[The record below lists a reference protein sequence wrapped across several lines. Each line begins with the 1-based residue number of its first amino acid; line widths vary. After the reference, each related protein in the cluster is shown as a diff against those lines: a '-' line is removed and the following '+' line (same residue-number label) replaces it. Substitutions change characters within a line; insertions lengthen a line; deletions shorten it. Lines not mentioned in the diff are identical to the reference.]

1 MGTIDGARDLGLAA
15 QVGSLTPGKRA
26 DLILVRS
33 GELHSQP
40 LNDVT
45 HDLVQ
50 SVQAADVDTVVIDGR
65 ILKRHG
71 RLTAIDVERVVRE
84 AAMTIS
90 RARSQ
95 LT

>member
-1 MGTIDGARDLGLAA
+1 
-15 QVGSLTPGKRA
+15 
-26 DLILVRS
+26 
-33 GELHSQP
+33 

>member
-1 MGTIDGARDLGLAA
+1 
-15 QVGSLTPGKRA
+15 
-26 DLILVRS
+26 VRG